1 VYYFERRIPR
11 DLQAHYGKTK
21 IVRSLRTSDRKQAS
35 LIANQIS
42 QRLASHWAGLRTDL
56 ISGWISGNQIAPI
69 KPDISSEPI
78 SLSDAHRIY
87 IELKG
92 RSNDRKFCQ
101 TVERSV
107 SYLEEIVGDQIL
119 TNYSRADANCLRDA
133 LIEKGLVA
141 SSIKRNFAV
150 LRSIFN
156 TACREAGF
164 EAPNPF
170 SNIILTMA
178 PKGSRRQ
185 SIPIDKIRFLQ
196 SQCYA
201 KNDDRRW
208 LIALISDTGIR
219 LAEACGLLAE
229 DIIINHQIP
238 HLVIRPHHWRVLKTE
253 SSTRKVPL
261 VEASLWAA
269 QNLAK
274 DTSSLFAFPRY
285 CSETGVKA
293 DSASGAL
300 NKWIR
305 PYVPKGCVIHSFRHS
320 LRDRLRARV
329 RHFFQRL

>member
-1 VYYFERRIPR
+1 
-11 DLQAHYGKTK
+11 
-21 IVRSLRTSDRKQAS
+21 
-35 LIANQIS
+35 
-42 QRLASHWAGLRTDL
+42 
-56 ISGWISGNQIAPI
+56 
-69 KPDISSEPI
+69 
-78 SLSDAHRIY
+78 
-87 IELKG
+87 
-92 RSNDRKFCQ
+92 
-101 TVERSV
+101 
-107 SYLEEIVGDQIL
+107 
-119 TNYSRADANCLRDA
+119 
-133 LIEKGLVA
+133 
-141 SSIKRNFAV
+141 
-150 LRSIFN
+150 
-156 TACREAGF
+156 
-164 EAPNPF
+164 
-170 SNIILTMA
+170 MA

-185 SIPIDKIRFLQ
+185 SIPINKIRFLQ

-261 VEASLWAA
+261 VGASLWAA

-305 PYVPKGCVIHSFRHS
+305 PHVPKGCVIHSFRHS
-320 LRDRLRARV
+320 FRDRLREIECPPDVADQIGGWQTV
-329 RHFFQRL
+329 GISQQYGEGYSLSVMHKWLKGIE